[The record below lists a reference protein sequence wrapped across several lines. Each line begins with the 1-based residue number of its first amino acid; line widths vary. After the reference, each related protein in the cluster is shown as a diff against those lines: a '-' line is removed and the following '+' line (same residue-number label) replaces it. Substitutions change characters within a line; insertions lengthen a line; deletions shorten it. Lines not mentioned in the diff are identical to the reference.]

1 MNGISSG
8 RRCGAPLLFLALAA
22 LGLAPAGCTPTG
34 MAVGGAAAAGVAASE
49 ERGLQ
54 GALNDTEIRLQIN
67 HLWLQESEALFREVN
82 LQVQEGRV
90 LLSGNVPDPETR
102 VTAVRLAWQADGV
115 REVINEIEVA
125 DTSSLTDL
133 ARDTWIATKLKTR
146 LLLDRDVFSINYS
159 IEVVNGTVYLMGIAQ
174 NKAELD
180 RVIGHAKDVAYV
192 RRVVSYVRLKDAPRE
207 S

>member
-1 MNGISSG
+1 MNGVSFG

-22 LGLAPAGCTPTG
+22 LGLAPGACSPTG

-54 GALNDTEIRLQIN
+54 GALDDTEIRLQIN

-146 LLLDRDVFSINYS
+146 LLLDRDVLSINYS
-159 IEVVNGTVYLMGIAQ
+159 IEVVNGVVYLMGVAQ
-174 NKAELD
+174 GQAELD
-180 RVIGHAKDVAYV
+180 RVIGHAKDVSYV
-192 RRVVSYVRLKDAPRE
+192 RRVVSYVRLKNVPQT
-207 S
+207 

>member
-1 MNGISSG
+1 MNWVSSG

-22 LGLAPAGCTPTG
+22 LGLAPAACSPTG

-54 GALNDTEIRLQIN
+54 GALDDTEIRLQIN

-174 NKAELD
+174 NQAELD

-207 S
+207 P

>member
-1 MNGISSG
+1 MRSVIP
-8 RRCGAPLLFLALAA
+8 RQDRILAFLCLAA
-22 LGLAPAGCTPTG
+22 LMLGPALAGCTPVG
-34 MAVGGAAAAGVAASE
+34 VAVGGAAAAGVAASE

-54 GALNDTEIRLQIN
+54 GALDDTEIRLQIN

-146 LLLDRDVFSINYS
+146 LLLDRDVLSINYS
-159 IEVVNGTVYLMGIAQ
+159 IEVVNGVVYLMGVAQ
-174 NKAELD
+174 GQAELD
-180 RVIGHAKDVAYV
+180 RVIGHAKDVSYV
-192 RRVVSYVRLKDAPRE
+192 RRVVSYVRLKNVPQT
-207 S
+207 

>member
-1 MNGISSG
+1 MRSVIP
-8 RRCGAPLLFLALAA
+8 RQDRIMAFLFLAA
-22 LGLAPAGCTPTG
+22 LMLGPALAGCTPVG
-34 MAVGGAAAAGVAASE
+34 VAVGGAAAAGVAASE

-54 GALNDTEIRLQIN
+54 GALDDTEIRLQIN
-67 HLWLQESEALFREVN
+67 HLWLQESEVLFREVN

-102 VTAVRLAWQADGV
+102 VAAVRLAWQADGV

-146 LLLDRDVFSINYS
+146 LLLDRDVLSINYS
-159 IEVVNGTVYLMGIAQ
+159 IEVVNGVVYLMGVAQ
-174 NKAELD
+174 GQAELD
-180 RVIGHAKDVAYV
+180 RVIGHAKDVSYV
-192 RRVVSYVRLKDAPRE
+192 RRVVSYVRLKNVPQT
-207 S
+207 

>member
-1 MNGISSG
+1 M
-8 RRCGAPLLFLALAA
+8 AFLFLAA
-22 LGLAPAGCTPTG
+22 LMLGPALAGCTPVG
-34 MAVGGAAAAGVAASE
+34 VAVGGAAAAGVAASE

-54 GALNDTEIRLQIN
+54 GALDDTEIRLQIN
-67 HLWLQESEALFREVN
+67 HLWLQESEVLFREVN

-102 VTAVRLAWQADGV
+102 VAAVRLAWQADGV

-146 LLLDRDVFSINYS
+146 LLLDRDVLSINYS
-159 IEVVNGTVYLMGIAQ
+159 IEVVNGVVYLMGVAQ
-174 NKAELD
+174 GQAELD
-180 RVIGHAKDVAYV
+180 RVIGHAKDVSYV
-192 RRVVSYVRLKDAPRE
+192 RRVVSYVRLKNVPQT
-207 S
+207 